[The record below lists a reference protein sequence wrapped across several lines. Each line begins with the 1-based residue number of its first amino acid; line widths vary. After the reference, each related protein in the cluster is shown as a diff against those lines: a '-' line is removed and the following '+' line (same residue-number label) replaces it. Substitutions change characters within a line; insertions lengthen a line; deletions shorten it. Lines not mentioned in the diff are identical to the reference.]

1 MTITTT
7 PTVPNK
13 EILEILEKLDAFRRP
28 ERFKKFLIACES
40 DSRGRAGYEDKEFPQ
55 AKYFLDALEIS
66 KNIDLDLLKN
76 KGLDGKKLGDALKKE
91 RIKDLKEKLLSN

>member
-1 MTITTT
+1 M
-7 PTVPNK
+7 
-13 EILEILEKLDAFRRP
+13 
-28 ERFKKFLIACES
+28 IACES

-91 RIKDLKEKLLSN
+91 RIKALKEKLLSN

>member
-1 MTITTT
+1 MHSEEQKDL
-7 PTVPNK
+7 NN
-13 EILEILEKLDAFRRP
+13 
-28 ERFKKFLIACES
+28 FLIACES
-40 DSRGRAGYEDKEFPQ
+40 DSKGRAGYEDKEFPQ

-91 RIKDLKEKLLSN
+91 RIKALKEKITIKLKIYI